1 MPILNCAMHADEGIL
16 RSGVAVETMIR
27 SMSFGSSPAAA
38 IASSPAR
45 VARSEVYSSGSA
57 MCRSRM
63 PNVSN
68 THCGEVGKFATTSS
82 LVRILDGTYEPVDLM
97 QTLSK
102 WVFRPLILPYRSGPK
117 NERPLRWI
125 HNKNPTTQWKQNS
138 PFGISITVTRIMFEK
153 YTVFNRQKSGQRWL
167 TRQII
172 GDAFLTPW
180 RKARKHVTSPPQL
193 AIVPLGGRFC
203 TLQIQTSIC

>member
-1 MPILNCAMHADEGIL
+1 INPAHTAATSNAAQRLLMPILNCAMHADEGIL
-16 RSGVAVETMIR
+16 RSGVAVETMIK

-138 PFGISITVTRIMFEK
+138 PFGISITLTRIMLEK
-153 YTVFNRQKSGQRWL
+153 HTVFNGHKSGQ
-167 TRQII
+167 QC
-172 GDAFLTPW
+172 
-180 RKARKHVTSPPQL
+180 SPGRLL
-193 AIVPLGGRFC
+193 A
-203 TLQIQTSIC
+203 TLS